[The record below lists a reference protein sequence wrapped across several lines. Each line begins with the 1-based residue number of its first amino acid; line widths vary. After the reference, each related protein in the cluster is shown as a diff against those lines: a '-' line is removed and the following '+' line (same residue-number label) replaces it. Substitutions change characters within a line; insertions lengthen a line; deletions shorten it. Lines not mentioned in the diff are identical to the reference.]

1 MSKNL
6 KHDDIIRSAFENP
19 IVAKEFFQMHLPAYI
34 QSLIA
39 FKTLKMEKDSF
50 VDETL
55 KKSILDILFS
65 VKFNSEDGY
74 LFLLL
79 EHQSKPDYYMAFRLF
94 KYMLKIAEYHM
105 KTTKSKKFPF
115 IYPLVFYNGIQKY
128 NAPLNL
134 WELFENSELV
144 KATWTND
151 YQLINVH
158 DISDKELKK
167 NAWSGILQF
176 FMKHIHERDLLKR
189 WEEIADL
196 LPKFAKVNI
205 GIDYI
210 ELILFYT
217 LTKIKQ
223 SDIMEVENILKSK
236 LNSKKREKIMGSIV
250 EHWLQEGRRKEKII
264 IAKNLIKAGLKTDL
278 IIASTGLKKEEI
290 EKLRQTA

>member
-6 KHDDIIRSAFENP
+6 KHDEIIRSAFENP
-19 IVAKEFFQMHLPAYI
+19 IVAKEFFQMHLPPHI
-34 QSLIA
+34 QSLVS

-50 VDETL
+50 VDKTL

-250 EHWLQEGRRKEKII
+250 EHWLQEGRRKGKII

-278 IIASTGLKKEEI
+278 IIASTGFKK
-290 EKLRQTA
+290 RRN